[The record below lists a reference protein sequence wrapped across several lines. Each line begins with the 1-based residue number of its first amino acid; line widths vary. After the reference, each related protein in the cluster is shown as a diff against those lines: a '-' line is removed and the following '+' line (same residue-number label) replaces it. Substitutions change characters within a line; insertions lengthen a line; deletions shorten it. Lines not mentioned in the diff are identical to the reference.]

1 MSEPLWWA
9 SARFTRVLT
18 PNWRQP
24 ERPRCRRLQG
34 TTAGQ
39 RMRAEHRDPRRQRRL
54 VRVMSPF
61 ATPPYRAAVWL
72 EPPLLAEISSELME
86 GWLRDPVY
94 RRLM

>member
-1 MSEPLWWA
+1 VSEPLWWA

-24 ERPRCRRLQG
+24 ERPRCRVPPPGSACGPNTEILG
-34 TTAGQ
+34 GS
-39 RMRAEHRDPRRQRRL
+39 RRL

-86 GWLRDPVY
+86 GWVRDPVY